1 MPYSI
6 QVHHKYPQ
14 ASSEAGFSDVIS
26 GSDWQYEAV
35 HWPETLNKDPHHVFK
50 FTRGIIS
57 NMDIFIFVHTANLIF
72 HKLKHQFGVFS
83 QSLKVSGRPQT
94 AFPGL
99 KAHQSR

>member
-35 HWPETLNKDPHHVFK
+35 H
-50 FTRGIIS
+50 
-57 NMDIFIFVHTANLIF
+57 
-72 HKLKHQFGVFS
+72 
-83 QSLKVSGRPQT
+83 
-94 AFPGL
+94 
-99 KAHQSR
+99 